1 MGNSAVRCE
10 THCAVGDYRYFGLQD
25 HSQCFC
31 GNEMNSFT
39 EKPESECNY
48 ECPGN
53 TYEKCGSA
61 WRNSLY
67 QRKTNA
73 TSYVGCYLDT
83 ADRQLNGTYANW
95 LPHNNPQKCEDYC
108 AIDNYKYF
116 ALQNAHQC
124 FCGYVL
130 NS

>member
-1 MGNSAVRCE
+1 MG
-10 THCAVGDYRYFGLQD
+10 Q
-25 HSQCFC
+25 
-31 GNEMNSFT
+31 SF
-39 EKPESECNY
+39 E
-48 ECPGN
+48 G
-53 TYEKCGSA
+53 
-61 WRNSLY
+61 
-67 QRKTNA
+67 
-73 TSYVGCYLDT
+73 YVGCYLDT

-130 NS
+130 NSSDRKAEKECDHDCPGDTTKKCGSQWRNSLYQRR